1 MDGKCFPISQVEK
14 KLFRKVNN
22 LSKVIN
28 TKCAWARSWIQI
40 PDYPI
45 NDQSTK
51 ILTQYY
57 GREGEKERGKDWE
70 RNKEPNWFINVDDKE
85 IRKFYEKLH

>member
-28 TKCAWARSWIQI
+28 IKRAWARSWIQI
-40 PDYPI
+40 PDHPI

-51 ILTQYY
+51 ILTKHMGEREKRK
-57 GREGEKERGKDWE
+57 GRTERE
-70 RNKEPNWFINVDDKE
+70 RKNLTD
-85 IRKFYEKLH
+85 L